1 MSNTQ
6 SSLARRAARGGAVIA
21 TVIATVATVSAS
33 AAFADDAH
41 EARTLHIGVG
51 SESRDMALQVNAFLP
66 GQLDVNV
73 GDTVNWRIESTE
85 FHTITF
91 LSGAPLE
98 RFDIPTPDGQG
109 LMINPKAAFP
119 IGGSSYNGTGIASSG
134 LLNKD
139 QDWSLTF
146 TQPGTYEYLCLVHPG
161 MKSEIHVAGSDKLAD
176 GPVASVTVG
185 VGDDNVSV
193 MRFAPGDLQIHVG
206 ESVAFVNHDTGMM
219 PHTVSFRGDTPV
231 LDVVVPQP
239 QQDGPPLLLF
249 NPAVFGPSGN
259 ARAFTGQEYLNSGV
273 LMQGAPGE
281 PFSVTFTR
289 PGTYEY
295 VCLLHENMGM
305 KGTITVLP

>member
-1 MSNTQ
+1 V
-6 SSLARRAARGGAVIA
+6 AVIG
-21 TVIATVATVSAS
+21 TVVSTVAAVSVS

-51 SESRDMALQVNAFLP
+51 SESPDMALQVNAFLP
-66 GQLDVNV
+66 GPLEVNV

-98 RFDIPTPDGQG
+98 RFDAATPDGQG
-109 LMINPKAAFP
+109 LMINPTAAFP

-134 LLNKD
+134 LLNKN

-146 TQPGTYEYLCLVHPG
+146 TEPGTYEYVCLVHPG
-161 MKSEIHVAGSDKLAD
+161 MKSEIHVAGAEKVVD

-206 ESVAFVNHDTGMM
+206 ESVAFANHDTGMM
-219 PHTVSFRGDTPV
+219 PHTVSFRGDSPV

-239 QQDGPPLLLF
+239 QPDGPPLLVF

-259 ARAFTGQEYLNSGV
+259 ARAFDGQEYLNSGV

-281 PFSVTFTR
+281 PFSVTFTQ